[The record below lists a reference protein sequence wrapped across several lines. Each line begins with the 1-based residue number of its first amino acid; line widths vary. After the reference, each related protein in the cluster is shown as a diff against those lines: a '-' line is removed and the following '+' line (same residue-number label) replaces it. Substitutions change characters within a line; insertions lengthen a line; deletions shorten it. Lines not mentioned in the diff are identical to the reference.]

1 MVRLLLLFLVSL
13 LSFTIQAQTTPPS
26 TSAPAQATTARTE
39 LTTGRRDTL
48 RAVRNLFERRRAGG
62 RRWLYV
68 TGGGVLAMTRAIISS
83 NSTTNGVRTREVAGS
98 EIATAFGLLVGL
110 PAAIGVGK
118 LVRFSDK
125 REEAITVPYTTGQ
138 RLPRGIARRL
148 RKKDFE

>member
-1 MVRLLLLFLVSL
+1 MQKLVLCLFISICFASTAL
-13 LSFTIQAQTTPPS
+13 AQQ
-26 TSAPAQATTARTE
+26 SAAPARTE

-68 TGGGVLAMTRAIISS
+68 TGGGVLAMARVLVSS
-83 NSTTNGVRTREVAGS
+83 NSTTSTGVYTKSEVPSSEVATS
-98 EIATAFGLLVGL
+98 FGLLVGL

-125 REEAITVPYTTGQ
+125 REEAITVPYTTG
-138 RLPRGIARRL
+138 RPLPKGIARRL